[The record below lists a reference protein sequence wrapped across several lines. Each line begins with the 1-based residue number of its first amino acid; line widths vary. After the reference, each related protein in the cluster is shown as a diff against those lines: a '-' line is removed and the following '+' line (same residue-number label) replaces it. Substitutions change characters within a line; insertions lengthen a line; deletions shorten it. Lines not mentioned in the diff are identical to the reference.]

1 MQHLISKS
9 KCKQIRKTCKTV
21 KHCKNYQFPGAIH
34 ASPARPECRHCS
46 CSLPGTSPNSCTLSL
61 EVVRRVQRLQLTT
74 RRCTYT
80 SAQIRI
86 HPNSHIPQ
94 PHTHR
99 THRNHRNHRT
109 LIASPCPCPLQ
120 SCASIFVIYPLGD
133 AEANFV
139 GFPAAPRISLRVTRP
154 FEMFKRPS
162 ASQVP
167 KAVRISNVVTF
178 ATGCDFRKTTHH

>member
-34 ASPARPECRHCS
+34 ASPAFPECRHCS
-46 CSLPGTSPNSCTLSL
+46 CSLPGTSPNSCISL
-61 EVVRRVQRLQLTT
+61 EVRRVQRLLLTT

-80 SAQIRI
+80 SAQIRTDPHRSAYI
-86 HPNSHIPQ
+86 RTVTSCHIPQ

-99 THRNHRNHRT
+99 THRT

-120 SCASIFVIYPLGD
+120 SCASIFVIHPLGD

-139 GFPAAPRISLRVTRP
+139 GFPAAPRISLKSHPP
-154 FEMFKRPS
+154 F
-162 ASQVP
+162 
-167 KAVRISNVVTF
+167 
-178 ATGCDFRKTTHH
+178 